1 MRMKVESLA
10 GGDAVGLAGGGGG
23 DTTCG
28 PHRTLLSGGDSW
40 LSWADDEVDRRLCA
54 LGEQV
59 ATSGFTSGLTSSIV
73 NSAQSTSDARG
84 SLLHK
89 LNGSRF
95 RLASSSRDG
104 RGGDENGGAEQ
115 YASRSMDFGLALGS
129 MLIG

>member
-28 PHRTLLSGGDSW
+28 PHRTLLSGGDPW
-40 LSWADDEVDRRLCA
+40 LDDGVDGRFCA
-54 LGEQV
+54 LGGQV
-59 ATSGFTSGLTSSIV
+59 ATYGFTFYLTSSNV
-73 NSAQSTSDARG
+73 NSAKSTSGARG

-104 RGGDENGGAEQ
+104 RGGDVNGGAEQ
-115 YASRSMDFGLALGS
+115 YASLSMDFGLALGS